1 MPSRRF
7 HRRTKAERL
16 AARGDV
22 RRLVRLLRH
31 RDWLVDADGHAR
43 DLAAPRRLEAVAALA
58 TVDSEAAEDGLVLAL
73 DDDDPR
79 VCEAAAV
86 ALGVD
91 ASPRAAHA
99 LARAAATWREPGR
112 ARARAA
118 ALDVLVGMNDEVLGV
133 VFAEA
138 LLEDEELDELRPDDE
153 RALRRLFA
161 ARGHAT
167 DVLAERLALQ
177 LDEPD
182 EAFARRTHQVLVA
195 LGSSAVRSLVDA
207 LADPDRSEAACAALA
222 AIRDVGAVPALVWL
236 LGNGKPTGR
245 AAAARAL
252 GAIRDPGAVDA
263 LVSASKD
270 PDPDVRDAALDALD
284 RLGTVVDLLGAA
296 ALASSFERRPDEEDD
311 EPRPANEN
319 GTGRSPHDAPV
330 HPTARTLLDRLLG
343 KPPH

>member
-1 MPSRRF
+1 MPTRRF

-22 RRLVRLLRH
+22 RRLVRLLRDH
-31 RDWLVDADGHAR
+31 DWLVDADGHAR
-43 DLAAPRRLEAVAALA
+43 DLAAPRRLDVVAALA
-58 TVDSEAAEDGLVLAL
+58 TVDSEEAEEGLVLAL
-73 DDDDPR
+73 EDDDPR
-79 VCEAAAV
+79 VRQAAVV

-99 LARAAATWREPGR
+99 LARVAATWREPELAG
-112 ARARAA
+112 ARAA
-118 ALDVLVGMNDEVLGV
+118 ALDVLVRMNDEVLGA

-138 LLEDEELDELRPDDE
+138 LLEDEELDELRPDEE
-153 RALRRLFA
+153 RDLRRLLA
-161 ARGHAT
+161 AQGHAT
-167 DVLAERLALQ
+167 NVLAERLALE
-177 LDEPD
+177 LDDPD
-182 EAFARRTHQVLVA
+182 VAFARRTHQVLVA
-195 LGSSAVRSLVDA
+195 LGGSAVPSLVDA
-207 LADPDRSEAACAALA
+207 LADPNRSEPACAALA
-222 AIRDVGAVPALVWL
+222 AIRDVRAVPSLVWL
-236 LGNGKPTGR
+236 LGNGEPRGR

-296 ALASSFERRPDEEDD
+296 ALASSFDRRSDEEND
-311 EPRPANEN
+311 EPSPANEN
-319 GTGRSPHDAPV
+319 GARTPQHSGAV

>member
-1 MPSRRF
+1 MPNRRF

-22 RRLVRLLRH
+22 RRLVRLLRDH
-31 RDWLVDADGHAR
+31 DWLVDADGHAR
-43 DLAAPRRLEAVAALA
+43 DLAVPRRLHVVAALA
-58 TVDSEAAEDGLVLAL
+58 TVDSEEAEDGLMLAL
-73 DDDDPR
+73 ADDDPR
-79 VCEAAAV
+79 VRKAAVV
-86 ALGVD
+86 ALGID

-99 LARAAATWREPGR
+99 LARAAAAWREPGLAG
-112 ARARAA
+112 ARGA

-138 LLEDEELDELRPDDE
+138 LLEDEEVDELRPEEE
-153 RALRRLFA
+153 RGLRRLFA
-161 ARGHAT
+161 AQGPAT
-167 DVLAERLALQ
+167 EVLAQRLALE

-182 EAFARRTHQVLVA
+182 EAFAHRTHQVLVA
-195 LGSSAVRSLVDA
+195 LGSSAVPSLVDA
-207 LADPDRSEAACAALA
+207 LADPARSERACAALA
-222 AIRDVGAVPALVWL
+222 AIRDVRAVPSLVWL
-236 LGNGKPTGR
+236 LGNGEPSGR

-296 ALASSFERRPDEEDD
+296 ALASSFDRRPDEESD

-319 GTGRSPHDAPV
+319 GTRTEQHGGVA
-330 HPTARTLLDRLLG
+330 HPTARTLLERLLG

>member
-1 MPSRRF
+1 MANRRF

-22 RRLVRLLRH
+22 RRLVRLLGAH
-31 RDWLVDADGHAR
+31 DWLVDADGHAR

-58 TVDSEAAEDGLVLAL
+58 TVDSEEAEDGLVLAL

-79 VCEAAAV
+79 VREAAAV
-86 ALGVD
+86 ALGHD

-99 LARAAATWREPGR
+99 LARAAATWREPGL
-112 ARARAA
+112 ASARAA
-118 ALDVLVGMNDEVLGV
+118 ALDVLVRMNDEVLGV
-133 VFAEA
+133 VFAEV
-138 LLEDEELDELRPDDE
+138 LLEEEELSELRPDEE

-161 ARGHAT
+161 AQGHAT
-167 DVLAERLALQ
+167 DVLADRLTHE

-195 LGSSAVRSLVDA
+195 LGGSAIPSLVDA
-207 LADPDRSEAACAALA
+207 LADPARSEPACAALA
-222 AIRDVGAVPALVWL
+222 AIRDVRAVPALVWL
-236 LGNGKPTGR
+236 LGNGEPRGR

-270 PDPDVRDAALDALD
+270 SDPDVRDAALDALD

-296 ALASSFERRPDEEDD
+296 ALASSFDRRPEEESD
-311 EPRPANEN
+311 EPRLTNEN
-319 GTGRSPHDAPV
+319 GTSASQHRASAQPV
-330 HPTARTLLDRLLG
+330 AKTLLDRLLG
-343 KPPH
+343 KPPQ

>member
-1 MPSRRF
+1 MPTRRF

-22 RRLVRLLRH
+22 RRLVRLLRDH
-31 RDWLVDADGHAR
+31 DWLVDADGHAR
-43 DLAAPRRLEAVAALA
+43 DLAAPRRLDVVAALA
-58 TVDSEAAEDGLVLAL
+58 TVDGEEAEDGLVLAL
-73 DDDDPR
+73 ADDDPR
-79 VCEAAAV
+79 VRQAAAV

-99 LARAAATWREPGR
+99 LARAAATWREPELAG
-112 ARARAA
+112 ARVA
-118 ALDVLVGMNDEVLGV
+118 ALDVLVGMSDEVLGV

-138 LLEDEELDELRPDDE
+138 LLEDEELDELRPEEE

-161 ARGHAT
+161 AKGPAT
-167 DVLAERLALQ
+167 ELLAGRLALE

-182 EAFARRTHQVLVA
+182 QAFAHRTHQVLVA
-195 LGSSAVRSLVDA
+195 LGSSALPSVVDA
-207 LADPDRSEAACAALA
+207 LADPTRSEPACAALA
-222 AIRDVGAVPALVWL
+222 AIRDVRAVPALVWL
-236 LGNGKPTGR
+236 LGNGEPRGR

-296 ALASSFERRPDEEDD
+296 ALASSF
-311 EPRPANEN
+311 
-319 GTGRSPHDAPV
+319 
-330 HPTARTLLDRLLG
+330 
-343 KPPH
+343 